1 MGRWCQTG
9 SMWRASHWNG
19 ILMGL
24 HAHRLL
30 GSLRNREA
38 VFGLGI
44 RKPYAIMSGTER
56 TGPAM
61 PSPAVVSWERHLMF
75 FWVSGFFP
83 WKIQGPDT
91 KEGSV
96 DMSSQVLLMFRFLCS
111 LSVLENSTSIPGQ
124 PFPLKCLCSVF
135 RQLNTK
141 VHLQEAQS
149 SNNTAR
155 VHHVIRRWHEAE
167 ASCCRRPGDN

>member
-1 MGRWCQTG
+1 MMPDRINVKSEPLKWNPHGTARPSSLRIFKKQRSRLWLRYKKALCYNVG
-9 SMWRASHWNG
+9 DWEDWASHAITSCG
-19 ILMGL
+19 ILGK
-24 HAHRLL
+24 
-30 GSLRNREA
+30 SFK
-38 VFGLGI
+38 V
-44 RKPYAIMSGTER
+44 
-56 TGPAM
+56 
-61 PSPAVVSWERHLMF
+61 

-83 WKIQGPDT
+83 WKIQGPDS

-96 DMSSQVLLMFRFLCS
+96 EMSSQVLFMFRFLCS

-124 PFPLKCLCSVF
+124 PFPLKWLCSVF
-135 RQLNTK
+135 RQLNAK

-149 SNNTAR
+149 SNRTAR